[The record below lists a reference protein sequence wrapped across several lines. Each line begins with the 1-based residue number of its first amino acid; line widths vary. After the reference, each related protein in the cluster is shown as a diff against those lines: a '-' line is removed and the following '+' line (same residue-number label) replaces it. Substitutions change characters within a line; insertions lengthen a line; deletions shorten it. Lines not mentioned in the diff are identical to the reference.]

1 MIELLTVDYQRN
13 AQGPKW
19 LCRIA
24 ITQDGER
31 IELNVNAKPEVDR
44 YALLDYYSA
53 QEDELWEIAQ
63 MDGRDIFDTHSSV
76 ELLRAM
82 AQVME
87 DELNDIREEV
97 TPQLD
102 ELDEKHILLRITG
115 RLNGV

>member
-1 MIELLTVDYQRN
+1 MIELLTVDYQRDDH
-13 AQGPKW
+13 GSKW

-24 ITQDGER
+24 ITQDDER
-31 IELNVNAKPEVDR
+31 IELNVNAKPEIDR
-44 YALLDYYSA
+44 YDLLDHYSA

-63 MDGRDIFDTHSSV
+63 TEGKDIFDTHGSA

-82 AQVME
+82 AQVVE